1 MAWER
6 SVKHMA
12 KRNLLLLLIAAFV
25 LPVIVRAQ
33 ATPNF
38 SGSWKVVQVDPP
50 VDPRNGRAPT
60 AGGGLGGG
68 GDADNAYGA
77 SIREIFAQAPQ
88 MIVIQQSANQ
98 IMVQLGSEKETYTLD
113 DKQTITPAGDIN
125 ALKTWAHWDG
135 AKLHLHFKKG
145 MNWGRDILSMN
156 DGKLVVLRD
165 VESGG
170 GSTTFSITY
179 SKVQ

>member
-1 MAWER
+1 
-6 SVKHMA
+6 MA
-12 KRNLLLLLIAAFV
+12 KRNLPLLLIFTLA
-25 LPVIVRAQ
+25 LPVISRAQ
-33 ATPNF
+33 AMPNF
-38 SGSWKVVQVDPP
+38 SGNWKLAQIEPP
-50 VDPRNGRAPT
+50 VDPRNGRPPS

-88 MIVIQQSANQ
+88 TIMITQTANQ
-98 IMVQLGSEKETYTLD
+98 IAAQIGSEKESYTLD
-113 DKQTITPAGDIN
+113 DKPTVTPAGDPN

-135 AKLHLHFKKG
+135 TKLHLHFKKG
-145 MNWGRDILSMN
+145 MNWGRDILSLS

-170 GSTTFSITY
+170 GSTTFNITY
-179 SKVQ
+179 SKTE

>member
-1 MAWER
+1 
-6 SVKHMA
+6 MA
-12 KRNLLLLLIAAFV
+12 KRNLPLLLIFTLA
-25 LPVIVRAQ
+25 LPVISRAQ
-33 ATPNF
+33 AIPNF
-38 SGSWKVVQVDPP
+38 SGNWKLAQIEPP
-50 VDPRNGRAPT
+50 VDPRNGRPPS

-88 MIVIQQSANQ
+88 MIIIAQTGNQ
-98 IMVQLGSEKETYTLD
+98 IGVQIGSEKESYTLD
-113 DKQTITPAGDIN
+113 DKPMVTPPGDPN

-135 AKLHLHFKKG
+135 TKLHLHFKKG
-145 MNWGRDILSMN
+145 MNWGRDILSLS

-179 SKVQ
+179 SKTQ

>member
-1 MAWER
+1 
-6 SVKHMA
+6 MA
-12 KRNLLLLLIAAFV
+12 KRNLRLLLILTLA
-25 LPVIVRAQ
+25 LSVISRAQ
-33 ATPNF
+33 GMPNF
-38 SGSWKVVQVDPP
+38 SGNWKLAQIDPP
-50 VDPRNGRAPT
+50 VDPRNGRPPS

-88 MIVIQQSANQ
+88 MIIITQSANQ
-98 IMVQLGSEKETYTLD
+98 IGVQIGSEKESYTLD
-113 DKQTITPAGDIN
+113 DKPLVTPAGDPN

-135 AKLHLHFKKG
+135 TKLHLHFKKG
-145 MNWGRDILSMN
+145 MNWGRDILSLS

-170 GSTTFSITY
+170 GSTTFNITY
-179 SKVQ
+179 SKTE

>member
-1 MAWER
+1 
-6 SVKHMA
+6 MA
-12 KRNLLLLLIAAFV
+12 KGNLLLLLV
-25 LPVIVRAQ
+25 LSLGLPVMSRAQ
-33 ATPNF
+33 AMPNF
-38 SGSWKVVQVDPP
+38 SGNWKVAQVDPP
-50 VDPRNGRAPT
+50 VDPRNGRAPV

-77 SIREIFAQAPQ
+77 SIRELFAQAPQ
-88 MIVIQQSANQ
+88 MMNITQTANQ
-98 IMVQLGSEKETYTLD
+98 ITVQLGPEKASYTLD
-113 DKQTITPAGDIN
+113 DKQTLTPAGDLN

-135 AKLHLHFKKG
+135 SKLHLHFKKG
-145 MNWGRDILSMN
+145 MNWGRDILSLS

-179 SKVQ
+179 SKAE

>member
-1 MAWER
+1 
-6 SVKHMA
+6 MA
-12 KRNLLLLLIAAFV
+12 KRNLPVLLIFTLA
-25 LPVIVRAQ
+25 LPVISRAQ
-33 ATPNF
+33 AMPNF
-38 SGSWKVVQVDPP
+38 SGNWKLAQIEPP
-50 VDPRNGRAPT
+50 VDPRNGRPPS

-88 MIVIQQSANQ
+88 MIMITQTANQ
-98 IMVQLGSEKETYTLD
+98 IGVQIGSEKESYTLD
-113 DKQTITPAGDIN
+113 DKPMVTPAGDPN

-135 AKLHLHFKKG
+135 TKLHLHFKKG
-145 MNWGRDILSMN
+145 MNWGRDILSLS

-170 GSTTFSITY
+170 GSTTFNITY
-179 SKVQ
+179 SKTE

>member
-1 MAWER
+1 
-6 SVKHMA
+6 MA
-12 KRNLLLLLIAAFV
+12 KRNLPLLLIFTLA
-25 LPVIVRAQ
+25 LSVISRAQ
-33 ATPNF
+33 AMPNF
-38 SGSWKVVQVDPP
+38 SGNWKFAQIEPP
-50 VDPRNGRAPT
+50 VDPRNGRPPS

-88 MIVIQQSANQ
+88 TIIITQTVNQ
-98 IMVQLGSEKETYTLD
+98 MAVQIGSEKESYTLD
-113 DKQTITPAGDIN
+113 DKPMVTPAGDPN

-135 AKLHLHFKKG
+135 TKLHLHFKKG
-145 MNWGRDILSMN
+145 MNWGRDILSLS

-170 GSTTFSITY
+170 GSTTFNITY
-179 SKVQ
+179 SKTE

>member
-1 MAWER
+1 MLII
-6 SVKHMA
+6 
-12 KRNLLLLLIAAFV
+12 NLRTVAILAALTF
-25 LPVIVRAQ
+25 PVA
-33 ATPNF
+33 ASPNF
-38 SGSWKVVQVDPP
+38 SGHWKLAHIEPP
-50 VDPRNGRAPT
+50 VDPRNGRPPS

-77 SIREIFAQAPQ
+77 SSREIFAQAPQ

-98 IMVQLGSEKETYTLD
+98 LTVQLGPEKETYTLD
-113 DKQTITPAGDIN
+113 DKQMVTPVGDMN

-135 AKLHLHFKKG
+135 TKLHLHFKKG
-145 MNWGRDILSMN
+145 MNWGRDILSLS

-170 GSTTFSITY
+170 GSTTFNITY
-179 SKVQ
+179 SKTE

>member
-1 MAWER
+1 
-6 SVKHMA
+6 MA
-12 KRNLLLLLIAAFV
+12 KRSTLLLLALISV
-25 LPVIVRAQ
+25 LPVTSRAQ
-33 ATPNF
+33 GTPNF
-38 SGSWKVVQVDPP
+38 SGNWKLAQIDPP
-50 VDPRNGRAPT
+50 VDPRNGRPPAQ
-60 AGGGLGGG
+60 GGGLGGG
-68 GDADNAYGA
+68 GDVDNAYGA

-88 MIVIQQSANQ
+88 MMIITQTANQ
-98 IMVQLGSEKETYTLD
+98 ITVQLGSEKESYTLD
-113 DKQTITPAGDIN
+113 DKPTVTPAGDPN

-170 GSTTFSITY
+170 GSTTYAITY
-179 SKVQ
+179 SRQ